1 MALRLV
7 LLDAQAAWS
16 WVGKWRRPPP
26 GKRTGQ
32 GKEQRG
38 ADEQVPVSLVLR
50 RTVPCVRRLEP
61 GLLLPVQAVLHSSWT
76 KRFVCTPSRVCPF
89 LFVGVCFSCIILEVI
104 YVCMRAGEGDKATRE
119 EREASFLSFVPS
131 CPISWGA
138 RQSLTKQ
145 RANSGHIT
153 THQPGPCSR
162 PANK

>member
-1 MALRLV
+1 MALRLI

-16 WVGKWRRPPP
+16 WVGTWRRPPP

-38 ADEQVPVSLVLR
+38 ADDIASARIVGVAKDVS
-50 RTVPCVRRLEP
+50 CVRRLEP
-61 GLLLPVQAVLHSSWT
+61 GLLLPVQAVLLALKFGRKGLYVPLAGCARFCLWVCVMYACVRERAT
-76 KRFVCTPSRVCPF
+76 KRQ
-89 LFVGVCFSCIILEVI
+89 
-104 YVCMRAGEGDKATRE
+104 E
-119 EREASFLSFVPS
+119 EKSARPLFLSFVLS

-145 RANSGHIT
+145 RASGGYIT
-153 THQPGPCSR
+153 IHQPGPCSR